1 MASKLTHSRPRR
13 PNRRRGSLPVHAPLP
28 EAAFDPARAAVFGAA
43 RRALARRQSPPS
55 GR

>member
-1 MASKLTHSRPRR
+1 MDPKVTHARPRR

-43 RRALARRQSPPS
+43 RKALAQRQSPPA